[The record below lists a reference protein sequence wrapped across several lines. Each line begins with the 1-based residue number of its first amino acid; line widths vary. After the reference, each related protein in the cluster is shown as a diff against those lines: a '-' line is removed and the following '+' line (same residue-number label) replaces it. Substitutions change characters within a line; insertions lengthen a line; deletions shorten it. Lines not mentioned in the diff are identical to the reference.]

1 MRHTGRRAAGHAVPL
16 RAAGAAAGRPA
27 RLAAAESSDHDA
39 GIRNDSFQGQA
50 DSDRVRR
57 IRPAGGSAKG
67 VFHLAFHGTEA
78 RALDSRAERPDRSEG
93 GPRLEPHL
101 RARFRQQ
108 RRRQQRG
115 QPLRRTALRLLDR
128 RRDRLA
134 ADVGLYGRR
143 PEGRH
148 ARESLPAVFR
158 REGRLD
164 SRLRLD
170 DSQQQTVERGPIL
183 SQRHF
188 HRREPEADGLPHLR
202 ARRQQQ

>member
-16 RAAGAAAGRPA
+16 RAAGGAAGRPA

-57 IRPAGGSAKG
+57 IRPAG
-67 VFHLAFHGTEA
+67 
-78 RALDSRAERPDRSEG
+78 SEG